1 MSHDRGCPC
10 GREKYEYH
18 LCDRNDCINKL
29 EIKMSDEWDF
39 GFTSEEEIKLSVT
52 EDTNQK
58 VVQLKN
64 MILPLLNN
72 LKKSPELDVIKWPGK
87 QRIKQ
92 INEFIEK
99 MNKLVGE

>member
-10 GREKYEYH
+10 GKEKYEYH
-18 LCDRNDCINKL
+18 LCDKIDCINKWD
-29 EIKMSDEWDF
+29 IKMSNEWDF

-52 EDTNQK
+52 EDNNQK
-58 VVQLKN
+58 VIELKN

-92 INEFIEK
+92 IEDFIEK